1 MRSEINDEVT
11 IAEGGDGIELA
22 MNQAGDPL
30 DVWFISNPTLQG
42 CRRKISR
49 DSQTHSF
56 SVRL

>member
-11 IAEGGDGIELA
+11 IAKGGDGIEST
-22 MNQAGDPL
+22 MNQTGDPL
-30 DVWFISNPTLQG
+30 DVWFISNPTLLG
-42 CRRKISR
+42 YRRKISR